1 MLRLGDWRDVLADVE
16 CDALIVDPPYGV
28 RTHQKQVTVRR
39 DRFGSRDLSYTEFT
53 PAAVDAFVMHWS
65 PRVAGWF
72 VAFSCSD
79 LALHWRDALHRSGRQ
94 TFAPL
99 PVVSNNAVRLS
110 GDGPASAA
118 VYVNVAR
125 PRSRKFA
132 SWGALPGW
140 YLNRVERKGSGRIGG
155 KPLSLMRALVRDYSR
170 PGDLVCD
177 PCAGH
182 ATTLLA
188 AMIEGRRAVGAEIDP
203 ASHKAGTERLAAGYT
218 PDMLA
223 GLSGKQAELKL

>member
-16 CDALIVDPPYGV
+16 CDALIVDPPYGERV
-28 RTHQKQVTVRR
+28 HSGSADIGKHAKNRR
-39 DRFGSRDLSYTEFT
+39 ALSYANWS
-53 PAAVDAFVMHWS
+53 PADVLRFVLHWS
-65 PRVAGWF
+65 PRVSGWF
-72 VAFSCSD
+72 CAMTCHDLSFDWKKAFESV
-79 LALHWRDALHRSGRQ
+79 GRYA
-94 TFAPL
+94 FAPV
-99 PVVSNNAVRLS
+99 PIVAPRVRLL

-118 VYVNVAR
+118 VYLMVAR
-125 PRSRKFA
+125 PRSKRFM

-140 YLNRVERKGSGRIGG
+140 YKAGIDRGGRIGG

-188 AMIEGRRAVGAEIDP
+188 AMIEGRRAIGAEIDP
-203 ASHKAGTERLAAGYT
+203 ASHKAGTERLGAGYT